1 MLDLLVGLAIISDT
15 VSLNKQEVKV
25 RNNIVAN
32 FGVLILVTILHMQ
45 V

>member
-1 MLDLLVGLAIISDT
+1 MLDLLVGLAISDT
-15 VSLNKQEVKV
+15 VPLNKQEVKV

>member
-1 MLDLLVGLAIISDT
+1 MLDLLVGLAISDT
-15 VSLNKQEVKV
+15 VPLNKQEVKV

-32 FGVLILVTILHMQ
+32 FGVLILVAILHMQ